1 MFAKHFSSTRCTASR
16 IQLEDWSD
24 FLKAVSSDKFP
35 AELPLSKITT
45 EQAAQD
51 WHADRI
57 IDWDNKKCFVWSIRF
72 KSSPEVIGQ
81 LSLLPREHDI
91 ALAYWVNPALW
102 GQGIIT
108 EITKALMQSITDS
121 GYRGTIWAGAH
132 PWNQRSFSVLIKLGF
147 EFQKESE
154 YIFKDGRIEKIK
166 EYILS
171 IKE

>member
-1 MFAKHFSSTRCTASR
+1 MFAPYFSSIRYMASR
-16 IQLEDWSD
+16 IQQDDWSD

-35 AELPLSKITT
+35 SELALSQITT

-57 IDWDNKKCFVWSIRF
+57 LDWDNKKCFVWSIRL

-108 EITKALMQSITDS
+108 EVGEALIQSVYAS
-121 GYRGTIWAGAH
+121 GYRGTIWAGTH
-132 PWNQRSFSVLIKLGF
+132 P
-147 EFQKESE
+147 
-154 YIFKDGRIEKIK
+154 
-166 EYILS
+166 
-171 IKE
+171 